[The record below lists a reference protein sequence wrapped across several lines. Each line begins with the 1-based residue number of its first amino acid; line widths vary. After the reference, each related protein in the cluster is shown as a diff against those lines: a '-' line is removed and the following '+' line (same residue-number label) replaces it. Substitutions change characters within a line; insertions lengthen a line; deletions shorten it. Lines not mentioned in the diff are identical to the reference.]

1 MSNEI
6 VETIASTDVVE
17 SGRNQAGAIRSSI
30 DMSTKEGKLAVLN
43 AVQSAEPLEEH
54 LNEEFS
60 LKNIV
65 MQAVQV
71 VASTTGELVDATRTI
86 LVTESGDAYTTVSDT
101 VAKDIVTIMSIM
113 GNADDWGGALTV
125 KVEAVKGNRGR
136 FYKLITVNK

>member
-6 VETIASTDVVE
+6 VETIASTDIVE

-30 DMSTKEGKLAVLN
+30 DMSTKEGKLDVLN

-54 LNEEFS
+54 LNEEFA

-86 LVTESGDAYTTVSDT
+86 LVTEGGDAYTTVSDT

-113 GNADDWGGALTV
+113 GNPEDWGGALTV